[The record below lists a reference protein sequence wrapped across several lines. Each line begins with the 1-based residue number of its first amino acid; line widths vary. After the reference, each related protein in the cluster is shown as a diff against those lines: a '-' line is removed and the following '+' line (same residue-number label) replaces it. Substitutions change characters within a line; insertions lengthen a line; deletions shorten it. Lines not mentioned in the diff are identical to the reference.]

1 MNSNIHIDININISM
16 NMNIDSSE
24 SVHLVAHSPKSAND
38 KRPPV
43 LESARFGQKAM
54 NVGQYFS
61 ILMYL
66 YKSGVSIDHQRL
78 PQS

>member
-43 LESARFGQKAM
+43 LESARFGQKEM
-54 NVGQYFS
+54 KLKFVWYYFFS
-61 ILMYL
+61 FLI
-66 YKSGVSIDHQRL
+66 IDHFFY
-78 PQS
+78 S